1 MLIKRANQ
9 VFALGGNKI
18 SIAPEFTYS
27 LLALIAGFLSFVLV
41 KQNVNFG
48 FYFFVMTR
56 TASKDGNN
64 KYLEAQSEGHR
75 FSFG

>member
-1 MLIKRANQ
+1 MFIKRANQ
-9 VFALGGNKI
+9 VFALGGSKI

-27 LLALIAGFLSFVLV
+27 LLALVAAFLSFILV
-41 KQNVNFG
+41 KPNMNFG

-56 TASKDGNN
+56 TASNDGKN
-64 KYLEAQSEGHR
+64 KYFEAQSKGHR